1 MTRLRLTGFSLVLL
15 VTMAMTTLAFFALA
29 VASSDL
35 QEEFGISRLQLGLLA
50 AVNTLVGG
58 LFAPAA
64 GRLSDRIG
72 GRRTVTVTLLIS
84 GVTAVLTALSQ
95 SYVMLLVSMALAGLP
110 QALGNPGT
118 NKAIATGIPM
128 MHRGFI
134 TGVKQSGVQ
143 AAVFVSGAAVPF
155 LSRNFGWRSAIWLTA
170 GLSFAALAATPLITT
185 RDDLEEVSTSTSGRR
200 VKLPTFVNQVA
211 IYALLLG
218 AVGGG
223 LSRFL
228 PLFAEEEI
236 GLSMTRAGL
245 VFGVQGLVAI
255 PVRLASGTLLDRGVS
270 ARLTLAVMGF
280 GGAVAVLLILAST
293 WSGEGLLWAGTV
305 AAGVTVGSWNTAA
318 NLAKIRQRENAG
330 RASGR
335 MILGFMMGL
344 TIGGPTVGWSVDQFG
359 YSPAWLASAALAFAG
374 GLAIAMRPRDE
385 ASVMLPAEG
394 VRS

>member
-1 MTRLRLTGFSLVLL
+1 MTRLRLTAFSLVLL

-305 AAGVTVGSWNTAA
+305 AAGVTIGSWNTAA
-318 NLAKIRQRENAG
+318 NLAMIRQRENAG

-344 TIGGPTVGWSVDQFG
+344 TIGGPAVGWSVDQFG

>member
-270 ARLTLAVMGF
+270 ARLTLTVMGF

-305 AAGVTVGSWNTAA
+305 AAGVTIGSWNTAA
-318 NLAKIRQRENAG
+318 NLAMIRQRENAG

>member
-318 NLAKIRQRENAG
+318 NLAMIRQRENAG

>member
-305 AAGVTVGSWNTAA
+305 AAGVTIGSWNTAA
-318 NLAKIRQRENAG
+318 NLAMIRQRENAG